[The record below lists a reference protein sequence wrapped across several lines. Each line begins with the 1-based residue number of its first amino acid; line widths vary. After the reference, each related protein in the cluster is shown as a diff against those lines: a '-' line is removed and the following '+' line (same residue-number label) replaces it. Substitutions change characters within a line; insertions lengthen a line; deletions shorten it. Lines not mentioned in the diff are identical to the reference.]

1 MITERD
7 IEVIQFLHD
16 RLENVYK
23 ENKNVDYLIRTREI
37 ISKLKEVR
45 LPDVSCPDSSGS
57 VCPRCKGE
65 KWFYSENGFYCE
77 PCRNCGGNGKL
88 TN

>member
-37 ISKLKEVR
+37 ISKLNEVPI
-45 LPDVSCPDSSGS
+45 PDVVGTESVKKTQSG
-57 VCPRCKGE
+57 VE
-65 KWFYSENGFYCE
+65 A
-77 PCRNCGGNGKL
+77 
-88 TN
+88 